1 MESKTFP
8 FGSTSE
14 INSWNNLTNTWIS
27 SKVSLTR
34 ICRNTLSM
42 RGVSAPHK
50 VRCHFICFCCSVTMS
65 CLTLCDPMDCSMPGS
80 SLSATVSRSLL
91 KFVTTESVMLSNH
104 FILSPFCLPVLS
116 LSQHQDLFQRVSS
129 PRHVAKVWELQL
141 QHQSF
146 QGIFRVDFL

>member
-8 FGSTSE
+8 FGSASE
-14 INSWNNLTNTWIS
+14 INYGITWQ
-27 SKVSLTR
+27 
-34 ICRNTLSM
+34 TLEFPQKFPWWGFVWIHS
-42 RGVSAPHK
+42 PWEEFQP
-50 VRCHFICFCCSVTMS
+50 HFICCRCSVTMS

-80 SLSATVSRSLL
+80 SLSATISRSLL

-104 FILSPFCLPVLS
+104 FILSPFSLPVLS
-116 LSQHQDLFQRVSS
+116 LSQHQNLFQRVSS